1 MEAKAKR
8 KLSKQTKKYILNISI
23 MVIVTAIAMFFI
35 FKDNPKEVIQNLQNC
50 NLLFLGIALLIMLGF
65 YLVEGLILTVLA
77 RMYKRDYPY
86 YKGCLN
92 CMIGAFFSGITPSNS
107 GGQFVQAYTFSKQ
120 GIKITNAASILLMHF
135 IVYQIVSVIFSAG
148 ILIFKF
154 EELRSFTSDINIFGF
169 KFEILSL
176 AVIGFAINTL
186 MILGLLFAAF
196 SKKLHSFITT
206 TGVSIMY
213 KLHLCKNKEQK
224 SIELNAKFE
233 SFRIELKRLM
243 QNANVLI
250 VTVLLFLI
258 KMILYNVIP
267 FFIALSLG
275 VGFSSENTFMNIV
288 NCTSMSLFST
298 TITAMVPI
306 PGASG
311 GAELVFKMLFNNF
324 FVADSSKINAIILI
338 WRSVTYYIGLLIGFV
353 VFLLYHESP
362 KKESLHGNEKT
373 LLQLRIVALDN
384 ENKTLKLLDK
394 EELEPTDEEYLSPE
408 EIEER
413 FKKLK
418 DELSSQLKN
427 NEESLEKESK
437 KK

>member
-154 EELRSFTSDINIFGF
+154 EELRSFTLAINIFGF

>member
-65 YLVEGLILTVLA
+65 YLIEGLILTVLA

-154 EELRSFTSDINIFGF
+154 EELRSFTSAINIFGF

>member
-50 NLLFLGIALLIMLGF
+50 NLLFLVIALLIMLGF

>member
-154 EELRSFTSDINIFGF
+154 EELRSFTSAINIFGF

-186 MILGLLFAAF
+186 MILGLFFAAF